1 MALKKRKYHKSS
13 DEELIE
19 LLTDDQSNMVI
30 NELYKRYGH
39 LVFGLCLKYLKQ
51 KEDAEDL
58 TMNIFSKLK
67 NKVQGKSIDSFKSW
81 LYTVSKNECLML
93 LRKKRYDHVEVN
105 EELISSTTSIENEKL
120 NKELQYK
127 ELESA
132 INELN
137 KEQALAIHH
146 FYLEN
151 KSYQEISE
159 KFDIPLKKIKSAIQ
173 NGKRNLRIKLE
184 NNDLFKSA

>member
-1 MALKKRKYHKSS
+1 MKLKKGKYSVAT
-13 DEELIE
+13 DEELVSF
-19 LLTDDQSNMVI
+19 LSDKKSNLAL

-58 TMNIFSKLK
+58 TMNIFTKLK
-67 NKVQGKSIDSFKSW
+67 KKSSGKSIDSFKSW

-93 LRKKRYDHVEVN
+93 LRKKKYDHIEVKEELITADAESSSDKLN
-105 EELISSTTSIENEKL
+105 EELQYEK
-120 NKELQYK
+120 
-127 ELESA
+127 LESA
-132 INELN
+132 IDEL
-137 KEQALAIHH
+137 KEEQALTIRQ

-159 KFDIPLKKIKSAIQ
+159 KLNLPLKKVKSAIQ

-184 NNDLFKSA
+184 QNDLFKSA

>member
-1 MALKKRKYHKSS
+1 MKLKKDKYSVAS
-13 DEELIE
+13 DEELVGFLSE
-19 LLTDDQSNMVI
+19 NESNLAL

-58 TMNIFSKLK
+58 TMNIFTKLK
-67 NKVQGKSIDSFKSW
+67 KKSSGKSIDSFKSW

-93 LRKKRYDHVEVN
+93 LRKKRYDHIEVK
-105 EELISSTTSIENEKL
+105 EELITATPEGSGEKL
-120 NKELQYK
+120 NKELQYEK
-127 ELESA
+127 LESA
-132 INELN
+132 IEEL
-137 KEQALAIHH
+137 KEEQALTIRQ

-159 KFDIPLKKIKSAIQ
+159 KLNLTLKKVKSAIQ

-184 NNDLFKSA
+184 QNDLFKSA